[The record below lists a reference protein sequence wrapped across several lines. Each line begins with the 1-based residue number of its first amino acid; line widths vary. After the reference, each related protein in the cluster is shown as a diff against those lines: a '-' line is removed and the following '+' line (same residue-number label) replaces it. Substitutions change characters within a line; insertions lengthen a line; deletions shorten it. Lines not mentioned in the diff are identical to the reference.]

1 MEYHNDKLGLEE
13 FSQYML
19 ENISKLV
26 INRNYIQENEDF
38 FNLLLFKFWEDYEYS
53 TIENVSL
60 MKQLKLLEIFLGA
73 MIIGKPDVNLPEDII

>member
-19 ENISKLV
+19 ENISKLI
-26 INRNYIQENEDF
+26 INRQYIEDNQEF

-53 TIENVSL
+53 VMESVSL

-73 MIIGKPDVNLPEDII
+73 LIAEKPSVDLPEDVC

>member
-19 ENISKLV
+19 ENISKLI
-26 INRNYIQENEDF
+26 INRSYIEENQDF

-53 TIENVSL
+53 TIETVSL

-73 MIIGKPDVNLPEDII
+73 LIAEKPSVDLPEDVC